1 MIEALKYDEH
11 EIALFEQKEFI
22 TYICQEF
29 SINEKSLYSDYYKKL
44 KDVQEKCNLLD
55 VVDTIKGN
63 SEAIK
68 TFIQQNNDYNNDV
81 FTALAVMKLGIKLHL
96 NENLNRLNNR
106 IT

>member
-1 MIEALKYDEH
+1 MIEAIKYDNYENS
-11 EIALFEQKEFI
+11 LVEQKEFV

-29 SINEKSLYSDYYKKL
+29 SINKQSLYNDYYKKL
-44 KDVQEKCNLLD
+44 KDVQEKCSLFD
-55 VVDTIKGN
+55 VMNTIKGN
-63 SEAIK
+63 VEVIK
-68 TFIQQNNDYNNDV
+68 KFILQNNDYNNDV

>member
-1 MIEALKYDEH
+1 MIEALEYSER
-11 EIALFEQKEFI
+11 EIFIAEQKDFV

-44 KDVQEKCNLLD
+44 KEVQEKCSLFD
-55 VVDTIKGN
+55 VMDTIKRN
-63 SEAIK
+63 VELIK
-68 TFIQQNNDYNNDV
+68 AFIQQNNDYNNDV

-96 NENLNRLNNR
+96 NDNLNRLNSR